1 MVTERSFGSVSVLF
15 ADNGGVVPYGNSVV
29 VPGSEATM
37 LIDPSLALDRDPV
50 DADIVMISHAHEDH
64 MAGLRHCSGE
74 TYAHRLDAPIVGSL
88 ELLLDEYD
96 FTPEERAV
104 AATALTTEYHLA
116 ASRDGVH
123 GVDGDHVFD
132 LGGRRAQVIHL
143 PGHTAGHCGVLV
155 EPDGFFYVADIDLS
169 SFGPFYG
176 DRGSDLDDFLASLDH
191 AASVEARWYAT
202 FHHKGVVEGREE
214 FATRIAAYRH
224 RIVEREERL
233 VAFLTE
239 PRTLDD
245 IVDHRLV
252 YRPHVT
258 SPWVRAT
265 ERRTAELHLERLVK
279 AGAVHVDDETGLIRT
294 VA

>member
-1 MVTERSFGSVSVLF
+1 MTERSFGSVSVLF

-50 DADIVMISHAHEDH
+50 DADIVVLSHAHEDH

-74 TYAHRLDAPIVGSL
+74 TYAHHLDAPIVGSL
-88 ELLLDEYD
+88 ELLLGEYD
-96 FTPEERAV
+96 FTPEERAA
-104 AATALTTEYHLA
+104 AATALTIDYHLPI
-116 ASRDGVH
+116 SRTGVH

-132 LGGRRAQVIHL
+132 LGGRRAQLIHL

-155 EPDGFFYVADIDLS
+155 EPDGFFYVADIDLT

-176 DRGSDLDDFLASLDH
+176 DRGSSLDDFLASLEH
-191 AASVEARWYAT
+191 AESVEARWYAT
-202 FHHKGVVEGREE
+202 FHHKGVVEGHAE
-214 FATRIAAYRH
+214 FTRRIAAYRH

-233 VAFLTE
+233 LAFLAE
-239 PRTLDD
+239 PRTLDE
-245 IVDHRLV
+245 IVAHRLV
-252 YRPHVT
+252 YRPHVI

-265 ERRTAELHLERLVK
+265 ERRTAQLHLERLVR
-279 AGAVHVDDETGLIRT
+279 AGAVSIDDTSGLIRQ